1 MKLAHLK
8 RKSVINMY
16 NGNFVGYIKDVVIV
30 FPNGNIE
37 TLIIKPSFVKR
48 MLSLFTAYNKVYIS
62 WDNII
67 SIGKDVI
74 LVNIIDN

>member
-1 MKLAHLK
+1 
-8 RKSVINMY
+8 MY
-16 NGNFVGYIKDVVIV
+16 NGNFIGYIKDVVIA
-30 FPNGNIE
+30 FPNGNIV
-37 TLIIKPSFVKR
+37 TLIIKPCFIKR
-48 MLSLFTAYNKVYIS
+48 IMSLFTAYGKVCVS